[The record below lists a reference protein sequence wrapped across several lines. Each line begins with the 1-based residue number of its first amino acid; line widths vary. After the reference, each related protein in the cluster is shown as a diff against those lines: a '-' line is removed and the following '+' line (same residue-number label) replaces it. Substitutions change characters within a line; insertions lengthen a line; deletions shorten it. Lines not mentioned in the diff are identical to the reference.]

1 MPEEHPST
9 SFYLSIVEALI
20 VANILIS
27 IGVDVGVNIVASV
40 FCVKGQVEIFF
51 VKVFVAVGE
60 SFAGDDVRF
69 EFVAVE
75 KVGSVDVDVNV
86 VVNDLE
92 GLWSGFATRP
102 AGKRTNNFVLLH
114 VVTLLKQ
121 VQTIH

>member
-1 MPEEHPST
+1 M
-9 SFYLSIVEALI
+9 I

-51 VKVFVAVGE
+51 VKVFVGVGE
-60 SFAGDDVRF
+60 SFAGDDIRF
-69 EFVAVE
+69 EFAAVE
-75 KVGSVDVDVNV
+75 KVGSVAVNIDVNVGINVGINV

-102 AGKRTNNFVLLH
+102 AGKRTKNSVLLH

>member
-1 MPEEHPST
+1 M
-9 SFYLSIVEALI
+9 I

-51 VKVFVAVGE
+51 VKVFVGVGE

-102 AGKRTNNFVLLH
+102 AGKRTKNSVLLH